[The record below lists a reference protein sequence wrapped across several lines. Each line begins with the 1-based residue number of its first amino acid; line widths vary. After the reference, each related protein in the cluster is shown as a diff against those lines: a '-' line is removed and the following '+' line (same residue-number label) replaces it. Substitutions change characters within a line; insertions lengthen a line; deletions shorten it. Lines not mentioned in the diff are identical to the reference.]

1 MDLMGGVFNG
11 QRSGCR
17 IESVVWSVSGWRLV
31 TSDVPQGSVL
41 EVVLFNIFISDTDS
55 GVKRTLSKYADE
67 TKLWSA
73 VGTPGG
79 QDDIQRD
86 LDRLEQ
92 WAQVNFMRFNK
103 ARCKVLH
110 TGCGN
115 PHCQYKLGHER
126 MEHSLAEKDLA
137 VLVDCQL
144 DMSQQCALT
153 AQKANHILG
162 CIKRSVASRTR
173 ELFSVGKR
181 RLQRDLIATLQ
192 YLKGDYRKEG
202 DRLFSRVCCDSKG
215 EMV

>member
-1 MDLMGGVFNG
+1 MSGV
-11 QRSGCR
+11 
-17 IESVVWSVSGWRLV
+17 
-31 TSDVPQGSVL
+31 TQGSHL
-41 EVVLFNIFISDTDS
+41 GPVLFNINDIDC
-55 GVKRTLSKYADE
+55 GIQCILSEFMDD
-67 TKLWSA
+67 TKLGGA
-73 VGTPGG
+73 VNMLKE
-79 QDDIQRD
+79 QNAIQRD

-192 YLKGDYRKEG
+192 YLKGGYRKEG